1 MGTVSV
7 EHLEN
12 NSFSR
17 IEETGSYNKVTKM
30 STELESSDEEAPE
43 AISFGKSREEAISI
57 LKEAAE
63 LSKSTHKQKKVKEE
77 KRKRR
82 QERKDEKAQ
91 SEHKIKNEETLR
103 NLREKAKEAL
113 SEGVK
118 EMEHKSLA
126 KNSKKLFTDKDAGSD
141 IDENDADDFIPL
153 NSSKPRAK
161 RTSREMANSGTSN
174 IRVEMVSSKRPKV
187 FAAES
192 VLNFKETML
201 YGAGSRV
208 KRETAKSV
216 IARNEKVKLIGSN
229 RLCSR

>member
-1 MGTVSV
+1 
-7 EHLEN
+7 
-12 NSFSR
+12 
-17 IEETGSYNKVTKM
+17 M
-30 STELESSDEEAPE
+30 SKELESSDEEAPE
-43 AISFGKSREEAISI
+43 AISFGKSREEALSV

-113 SEGVK
+113 SESLEQK
-118 EMEHKSLA
+118 EHKSLA

-141 IDENDADDFIPL
+141 IEENDADDFIPL
-153 NSSKPRAK
+153 NSSKPRVK
-161 RTSREMANSGTSN
+161 RTSREMANAGTSN
-174 IRVEMVSSKRPKV
+174 IRVQMVSSKRPKV

-208 KRETAKSV
+208 KRESAKSV
-216 IARNEKVKLIGSN
+216 IARNEKVKIIGSN

>member
-7 EHLEN
+7 EHLEHGA
-12 NSFSR
+12 FTR
-17 IEETGSYNKVTKM
+17 IEEKGSYNKVTKM

-82 QERKDEKAQ
+82 QERKDEKA
-91 SEHKIKNEETLR
+91 
-103 NLREKAKEAL
+103 KEAL

-118 EMEHKSLA
+118 EKEHKSLA

-141 IDENDADDFIPL
+141 IDENVADDFIPL
-153 NSSKPRAK
+153 NSSKPREK